1 MSHSNA
7 VSHSLERVRRALA
20 SVVPPPR
27 DKLAGNNKAAAVL
40 VPIFERDGILNVVY
54 IRRSDDVASHRG
66 QVAFPG
72 GRVDPVDQTVLD
84 TALREAHEEVGIEP
98 RTVEVLGALPT
109 ATTYTS
115 GIIVSPFA
123 GLIPHSTPF
132 RPQESEVAEI
142 FVVPLPALSDLRYR
156 GEYEWA
162 RDDGKV
168 ARYPAILYGGQTI
181 WGLTYRITVD
191 LLAIIDGRAP

>member
-1 MSHSNA
+1 MVA
-7 VSHSLERVRRALA
+7 KQRIEHSLERVRRALA
-20 SVVPPPR
+20 SVEPPPR
-27 DKLAGNNKAAAVL
+27 EKLAGNNPAAAVL
-40 VPIFERDGILNVVY
+40 VPIFERDGDLHLVY

-72 GRVDPVDQTVLD
+72 GRMDPGDETILA

-98 RTVEVLGALPT
+98 KTVEVLGALPT

-123 GLIPHSTPF
+123 GVIPSSTPL

-142 FVVPLPALSDLRYR
+142 FAVPLSALSDSRYR
-156 GEYEWA
+156 GEYAWA
-162 RDDGKV
+162 REGGSIAK
-168 ARYPAILYGGQTI
+168 YPAILYGGQTI
-181 WGLTYRITVD
+181 WGLTYRITLD
-191 LLAIIDGRAP
+191 LLEILNGEH